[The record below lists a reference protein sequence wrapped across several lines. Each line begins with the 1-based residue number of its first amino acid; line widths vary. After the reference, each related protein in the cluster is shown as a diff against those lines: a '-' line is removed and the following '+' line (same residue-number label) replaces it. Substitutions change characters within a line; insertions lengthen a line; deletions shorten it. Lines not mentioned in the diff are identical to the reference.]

1 MFFISL
7 KFANTQERKQ
17 LSEDRSGMPS
27 IVFSHT
33 TASASAAAAVVH
45 VILIFFFDF
54 FVCFCNKRK

>member
-7 KFANTQERKQ
+7 KFTNTQERKQ

-33 TASASAAAAVVH
+33 TAFASAAAVVH
-45 VILIFFFDF
+45 VISIFFFDF